1 MTTMNSASTPSTRR
15 FRRTGETGVVLFTAL
30 VLLLILTLVGVLLAR
45 SESVE
50 ETISENDQDHQLAVQ
65 AAEAT
70 LRFAE
75 ACLYNQPAYLTCQTQ
90 PFTGDSGGWYTW
102 QSGAA
107 DAYQA
112 NNPFAPTSSPAAQFL
127 PYGGPALPVAG
138 TPEFLIE
145 SMPAVT
151 LPGNALGGGGYG
163 APTPTSLSVY
173 RITAYSY
180 GGDTSATAELQEI
193 DLQ

>member
-1 MTTMNSASTPSTRR
+1 MNTATVPSSRR
-15 FRRTGETGVVLFTAL
+15 SRRTDERGVVLFTAL

-90 PFTGDSGGWYTW
+90 PFTSDSGGWYTW
-102 QSGAA
+102 ESGVA
-107 DAYQA
+107 DAYQT
-112 NNPFAPTSSPAAQFL
+112 NSPFSPTDSPAAQFL

-151 LPGNALGGGGYG
+151 LPGGALPDGHN
-163 APTPTSLSVY
+163 PSTPPVSVY

-193 DLQ
+193 DLE